1 MKILDLLPPWEISIT
16 EILLYLFLQNTT
28 AWTGMLGK
36 KKKKTEGH
44 QATASSKWSFECI
57 DLGMY
62 HTKNLFKSIRKAS
75 STSSESHAVEGEA
88 LHDLVLKSQNSL
100 RYVEPHYKCGMAS

>member
-36 KKKKTEGH
+36 KKKKKLKGTKLLPL
-44 QATASSKWSFECI
+44 ASE
-57 DLGMY
+57 
-62 HTKNLFKSIRKAS
+62 
-75 STSSESHAVEGEA
+75 
-88 LHDLVLKSQNSL
+88 VLN
-100 RYVEPHYKCGMAS
+100 A